1 MKLTI
6 SHWMGGVCFMMWI
19 LGIVLISVIGGF
31 GSELLK
37 HQRKMEKMKLD
48 AIDKQLELER
58 LKQENFLLENQHMK
72 SELERIKEENAKL
85 LESKQTDKNSP
96 WLIEETKTEKE
107 E

>member
-1 MKLTI
+1 
-6 SHWMGGVCFMMWI
+6 MMWI

-31 GSELLK
+31 GSEFLK

-85 LESKQTDKNSP
+85 LESKQTDKNNR